1 MWGSAFLEDNYDE
14 VIKGEEE
21 EITTMPF
28 LFEKGVFASNGDGW
42 FESNLG
48 CSASDFVRRLRKA
61 RRYNKSDK
69 LEIDNIISDV
79 RTIKSLEVDSTLDMF
94 GWAHDRVGSI
104 HGLGLSDRN
113 LKSLRKFGSTREV
126 GLIQACNLWDK
137 AVNSL
142 KALDEYEDV
151 WGIEEEG
158 AWVKAMQER
167 SDARKMW
174 NSALHQIDKLSV
186 KERDTLEKCS
196 LLLQSGPH
204 TSRNLQEIMQEE
216 GVLYKSMSTAKLSK
230 LLSMYGEELDIIQGS
245 EKGTFV
251 KMSNSGLIIKDPWPY
266 AAGFL
271 DADGYI
277 TITERGE
284 PRAGFIATG
293 TRGKAHCEEL
303 YKTLD
308 CGVLQLNQKVYK
320 DSKRSQHRLQFYS
333 KADIRKLLKGILPH
347 LKMKNLQAKAV
358 LAFID
363 EPDSLRKLELKRVV
377 RFENWRDDTEK
388 SSSLLQEWGVDMDSV
403 AKWSEGL

>member
-1 MWGSAFLEDNYDE
+1 M
-14 VIKGEEE
+14 
-21 EITTMPF
+21 
-28 LFEKGVFASNGDGW
+28 
-42 FESNLG
+42 
-48 CSASDFVRRLRKA
+48 
-61 RRYNKSDK
+61 
-69 LEIDNIISDV
+69 
-79 RTIKSLEVDSTLDMF
+79 DSTLGMF
-94 GWAHDRVGSI
+94 DWTHDRVGAI
-104 HGLGLSDRN
+104 HGLGLSDKN
-113 LKSLRKFGSTREV
+113 LKSLRKFGNIREV
-126 GLIQACNLWDK
+126 GLIQACNLWGK
-137 AVNSL
+137 AENSL
-142 KALDEYEDV
+142 KALDEYEHV

-158 AWVKAMQER
+158 AWAKAMQER

-174 NSALHQIDKLSV
+174 KSALHQIDKLSP

-196 LLLQSGPH
+196 LLLQSGPS
-204 TSRNLQEIMQEE
+204 TSRNLQEVMQEE

-230 LLSMYGEELDIIQGS
+230 LLSMYGEELDIIQGP

-251 KMSNSGLIIKDPWPY
+251 KMSNSGLIIKNPWPY

-320 DSKRSQHRLQFYS
+320 NSKRSQHRLQFYS
-333 KADIRKLLKGILPH
+333 KADIRKLLDGILPH

>member
-1 MWGSAFLEDNYDE
+1 M
-14 VIKGEEE
+14 
-21 EITTMPF
+21 
-28 LFEKGVFASNGDGW
+28 
-42 FESNLG
+42 
-48 CSASDFVRRLRKA
+48 
-61 RRYNKSDK
+61 
-69 LEIDNIISDV
+69 EIDNIISDV

-137 AVNSL
+137 AENSL

>member
-1 MWGSAFLEDNYDE
+1 MWGSALLEDDYDE
-14 VIKGEEE
+14 IVKDEETE
-21 EITTMPF
+21 VVSLPF

-61 RRYNKSDK
+61 RRYNKGEKS
-69 LEIDNIISDV
+69 EIDNIISDV
-79 RTIKSLEVDSTLDMF
+79 RTIKSLEVDSTLSMF
-94 GWAHDRVGSI
+94 DWAQDRVGAI
-104 HGLGLSDRN
+104 HGLGLSDKN
-113 LKSLRKFGSTREV
+113 LKSLRKFGNIREV
-126 GLIQACNLWDK
+126 GLIQACNLWGK
-137 AVNSL
+137 AENSL
-142 KALDEYEDV
+142 KALDEYEHV

-158 AWVKAMQER
+158 AWAKAMQER

-174 NSALHQIDKLSV
+174 KSSLHQIDKLSS

-196 LLLQSGPH
+196 LLLQSGPS
-204 TSRNLQEIMQEE
+204 TSRNLQEVMQEE

-230 LLSMYGEELDIIQGS
+230 LLSMYGEELDIIQGP

-251 KMSNSGLIIKDPWPY
+251 KMSNSGLIIKNPWPY

-320 DSKRSQHRLQFYS
+320 NSKRSQHRLQFYS
-333 KADIRKLLKGILPH
+333 KADIRKLLDGILPH

-363 EPDSLRKLELKRVV
+363 EPDSLRKLEL
-377 RFENWRDDTEK
+377 N
-388 SSSLLQEWGVDMDSV
+388 SV
-403 AKWSEGL
+403 ISRKH